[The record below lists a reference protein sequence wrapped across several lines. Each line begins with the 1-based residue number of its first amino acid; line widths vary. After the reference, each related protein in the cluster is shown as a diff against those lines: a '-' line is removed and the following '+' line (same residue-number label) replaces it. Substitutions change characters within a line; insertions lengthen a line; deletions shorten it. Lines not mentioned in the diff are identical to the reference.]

1 MWQDRESSKN
11 CSGNFSVPEYFCN
24 ETLPKGKPE
33 HLKQKSAQKCGKTEK
48 VGIIVREIFLFRN
61 TFATRHYPKVNQSI
75 SKKI

>member
-33 HLKQKSAQKCGKTEK
+33 HLKQKSAQKCGKTENE
-48 VGIIVREIFLFRN
+48 VRSQKSEVIFVMR
-61 TFATRHYPKVNQSI
+61 I
-75 SKKI
+75 